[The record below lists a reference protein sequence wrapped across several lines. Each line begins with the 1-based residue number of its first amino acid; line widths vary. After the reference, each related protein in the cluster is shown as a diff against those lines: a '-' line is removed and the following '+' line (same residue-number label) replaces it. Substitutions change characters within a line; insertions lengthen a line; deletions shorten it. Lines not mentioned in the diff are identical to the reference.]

1 MAIEVGVQA
10 TKARLSEL
18 LAAARAGEDVIITR
32 HGKPDVRL
40 APVAAPA
47 RRQLGFLKVPPLP
60 DGFDA
65 PLAPDELA
73 LWE

>member
-1 MAIEVGVQA
+1 MPSG
-10 TKARLSEL
+10 EL
-18 LAAARAGEDVIITR
+18 TASGNFALVTGPARAGEDVIITR